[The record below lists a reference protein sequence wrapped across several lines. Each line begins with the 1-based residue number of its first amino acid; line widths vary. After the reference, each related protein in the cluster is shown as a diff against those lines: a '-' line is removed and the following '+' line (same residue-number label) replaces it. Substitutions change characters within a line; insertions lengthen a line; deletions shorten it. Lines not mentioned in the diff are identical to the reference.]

1 MNRSWFTGLCLVV
14 LLLPVTGVNGEILRV
29 SADQVNL
36 RSAPSLS
43 APIQR
48 QLFRSNLVTILARGA
63 TELEIQGKRGKWV
76 RVSVLDCSDFNCSAG
91 SQGNQTGWMFDA
103 FLDPR
108 PFMRVTSWHGS
119 FYNGCVGDYCISY
132 RVGSDGR
139 FSYTKQACADGNCGE
154 NQASN
159 RCHYRSEIFQLAT
172 NECHGSGV
180 LFQSGKLV
188 CAISDLFDRAECFTL
203 VRGEWVPFVR
213 GLNPDYDL

>member
-139 FSYTKQACADGNCGE
+139 CTPNRLALTEIAARTRPQIVVITEAKSSSWPPTNVMGQAC
-154 NQASN
+154 S
-159 RCHYRSEIFQLAT
+159 F
-172 NECHGSGV
+172 
-180 LFQSGKLV
+180 
-188 CAISDLFDRAECFTL
+188 RAENWFALFRICL
-203 VRGEWVPFVR
+203 I
-213 GLNPDYDL
+213 GLSVLRSFGASGFLSFGVKSRL